1 MSLSILK
8 LITTKIWAKGKELM
22 TTIDFITELFCRVD
36 DQITEDKHSQGK
48 LYPSEV
54 VTLALL
60 YSLKG
65 TGQRAFW
72 RWLIRDYQALFPN
85 LPDRTRLFRLF
96 NSHRPYVERFLAEP
110 SLIGVIDSYGIELLH
125 PIREGRSEKQI
136 GKKGISNHRW
146 IVGGK
151 LCYLLN
157 HLGLIVGWDC
167 DTAEVYDG
175 SAFQR
180 LVDDVADEMVVF
192 ADTAFRKTDWFPT
205 NLRIC
210 KRGEWNVRMVVETI
224 LSMLTYICDFKRS
237 RHKVWDYFETKLG
250 FTMAL
255 FNILVQ
261 WYGLQPDET
270 GFVPLSI
277 AEFSL

>member
-1 MSLSILK
+1 
-8 LITTKIWAKGKELM
+8 M
-22 TTIDFITELFCRVD
+22 TTTDFITELFCRVD
-36 DQITEDKHSQGK
+36 NRLGNEKHAQAN
-48 LYPSEV
+48 LYASEV

-60 YSLKG
+60 YALKG
-65 TGQRAFW
+65 SGQRAFW
-72 RWLIRDYQALFPN
+72 RWLVRDYRALFPK

-96 NSHRPYVERFLAEP
+96 NSHRRYINCFLAEP

-125 PIREGRSEKQI
+125 PIREGRSDKQI
-136 GKKGISNHRW
+136 GKKGKSNKRW

-157 HLGLIVGWDC
+157 HLGLVVSWDC
-167 DTAEVYDG
+167 DTANVYDG
-175 SAFQR
+175 SAFQQ
-180 LVDDVADEMVVF
+180 LVADVADDMVVF
-192 ADTAFRKTDWFPT
+192 SDTGFQKTDWLPT
-205 NLRIC
+205 NLRPC
-210 KRGEWNVRMVVETI
+210 QRGEWNVRMVVETV

-237 RHKVWDYFETKLG
+237 RHKVWAYFETKVG

-255 FNILVQ
+255 FNILGQ
-261 WYGLQPDET
+261 WHGFQPDET

>member
-1 MSLSILK
+1 
-8 LITTKIWAKGKELM
+8 M
-22 TTIDFITELFCRVD
+22 TTVDFITELFYRVD
-36 DQITEDKHSQGK
+36 TKLGNAKHPLGN
-48 LYPSEV
+48 LYASEI

-65 TGQRAFW
+65 CGQRAFW
-72 RWLIRDYQALFPN
+72 RWLVRDYGSLFPN

-96 NSHRPYVERFLAEP
+96 NSHRAYLELFLAEP

-136 GKKGISNHRW
+136 GRKGKSNKRW

-157 HLGLIVGWDC
+157 HLGLIVAWAC
-167 DTAEVYDG
+167 DTANVYDG
-175 SAFQR
+175 SAFQQ
-180 LVDDVADEMVVF
+180 LVDDVAEQMVVF
-192 ADTAFRKTDWFPT
+192 ADTGFDKKDWQPC
-205 NLRIC
+205 NLRLC
-210 KRGEWNVRMVVETI
+210 KRGEWNVRMLVETV
-224 LSMLTYICDFKRS
+224 LSMLTYVCDFKRS
-237 RHKVWDYFETKLG
+237 RHKGWDYFETKVG

-261 WYGLQPDET
+261 WHGFQPDDT
-270 GFVPLSI
+270 GFISLSI